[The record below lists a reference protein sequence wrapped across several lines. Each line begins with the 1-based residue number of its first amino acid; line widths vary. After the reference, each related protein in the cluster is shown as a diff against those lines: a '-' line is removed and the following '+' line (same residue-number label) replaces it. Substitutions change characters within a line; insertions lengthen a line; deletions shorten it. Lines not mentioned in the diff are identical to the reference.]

1 MQSSRKQPSRRLEKR
16 ENSRRWLLI
25 PALCAAVILAVV
37 LIVELNKQ
45 PQVLPD
51 NSNTTPVSHDQ
62 PTTPDPEPEP
72 DPEPIPELLT
82 LVNPWNQVPEDW
94 TVDLVTLPNGL
105 EIDKRCYDALMDMID
120 GCYDAGLTPVI
131 CSAYRTQDF
140 QQTLHDNKVSEWME
154 QGYSREEARE
164 KAGHQVAVP
173 GTSEHQLGLAVDI
186 VDVNYQLLAP
196 TRRTPPCRSGCW
208 KTAGAMAS
216 SCAILRARRMSLES
230 CMSRGIIG
238 MSVRSTPRTST
249 KRVSAWSSI
258 WSNGESET
266 LAHAAR
272 VEKTMDKHL

>member
-1 MQSSRKQPSRRLEKR
+1 MQSSRKQPPRRLEKR
-16 ENSRRWLLI
+16 KNSRRWLLI

-51 NSNTTPVSHDQ
+51 SSNTTPVSHDQ

-140 QQTLHDNKVSEWME
+140 QQTLYDNKVSEWME

-173 GTSEHQLGLAVDI
+173 GTSEHQLGLAMDLVDAS
-186 VDVNYQLLAP
+186 YQVLDEAQAS
-196 TRRTPPCRSGCW
+196 TPAQQWLMAHCW
-208 KTAGAMAS
+208 HCWEYGF
-216 SCAILRARRMSLES
+216 ILRYPAEKQDIT
-230 CMSRGIIG
+230 GIIYEPWHYRYVG
-238 MSVRSTPRTST
+238 RD
-249 KRVSAWSSI
+249 
-258 WSNGESET
+258 
-266 LAHAAR
+266 HAQAIR
-272 VEKTMDKHL
+272 QSGQCLEEFLQAEHP